1 MRFLHISDLHLGKRV
16 NEYSMIEDQAYILGR
31 IADIADE
38 EKPDAVL
45 IAGDVYDRTVPPAEA
60 VSLFDRFLVRLS
72 RAGHRVLAV
81 SGNHDSAERLAFG
94 GRLMEGSGVCIAP
107 PYSGRIVPQVL
118 SDSFGEVRI
127 WMVPF
132 LRPAAVRPFFPD
144 LEIASHTDA
153 LAAVISSME
162 IDPAQRNVFLGHQF
176 VTGASRSGSE
186 EIIVGG
192 EGAVDTSVFAPFDY
206 TALGHLHGAQNVRSA
221 DHPSGAQGSERI
233 DSRLGAQ
240 DSESAD
246 HLLEALEPEEPNSLH
261 GAQNVRSA
269 DHTSEAQGPERTGSR
284 PEAGSQA
291 GTNDLLGARSPEA
304 TDRLLEA
311 RRPVEPSSLPEVQN
325 LEIPRIRYCGTPLKY
340 SFSEVRQR
348 KSVTIAELGAK
359 GDLKI
364 REVPLVPLRDMTE
377 IRGSYEE
384 VTLRSFYE
392 GKDFKDAYLRITLT
406 DEDDVPDAMAKL
418 RVIYPYLMKLD
429 YDNLRTRTSLE
440 VGSPANLEKRTPLGL
455 FEELFGLQNGRPMS
469 EGQRALAQDLI
480 GRIWEEE
487 R

>member
-16 NEYSMIEDQAYILGR
+16 NEYSMIEDQAYILER
-31 IADIADE
+31 IAEIADE

-192 EGAVDTSVFAPFDY
+192 EGAVDASVFAPFDY

-221 DHPSGAQGSERI
+221 DHTSEVQGSEST
-233 DSRLGAQ
+233 DSMLEAQ
-240 DSESAD
+240 DPESAD
-246 HLLEALEPEEPNSLH
+246 RMLEA
-261 GAQNVRSA
+261 GI
-269 DHTSEAQGPERTGSR
+269 
-284 PEAGSQA
+284 QA
-291 GTNDLLGARSPEA
+291 GTNDLLVARG
-304 TDRLLEA
+304 
-311 RRPVEPSSLPEVQN
+311 PVEPSSLPEAQN
-325 LEIPRIRYCGTPLKY
+325 LENPRIRYCGTPLKY

-440 VGSPANLEKRTPLGL
+440 VGSPADLEKRTPLGL

-469 EGQRALAQDLI
+469 GSQRALAQDLI

>member
-16 NEYSMIEDQAYILGR
+16 NEYSMIEDQVYILER

-38 EKPDAVL
+38 ERPDAVL

-192 EGAVDTSVFAPFDY
+192 EGAVDASVFAPFDY

-221 DHPSGAQGSERI
+221 DRPSEVQS
-233 DSRLGAQ
+233 L
-240 DSESAD
+240 ESAD
-246 HLLEALEPEEPNSLH
+246 LLL
-261 GAQNVRSA
+261 
-269 DHTSEAQGPERTGSR
+269 
-284 PEAGSQA
+284 EAGSQA
-291 GTNDLLGARSPEA
+291 GIND
-304 TDRLLEA
+304 LLEA
-311 RRPVEPSSLPEVQN
+311 RRPVEPSSLSEVQN

-359 GDLKI
+359 GDLRI

-377 IRGSYEE
+377 IRGCYEE

-440 VGSPANLEKRTPLGL
+440 VGSPADLEKRTPLGL

-469 EGQRALAQDLI
+469 ESQRALAQDLI

>member
-81 SGNHDSAERLAFG
+81 SGNHDSAERFAFG

-107 PYSGRIVPQVL
+107 PYSGRIIPQVL

-176 VTGASRSGSE
+176 VTGASQSGSE

-192 EGAVDTSVFAPFDY
+192 EGAVDASVFAPFDY

-221 DHPSGAQGSERI
+221 DHPS
-233 DSRLGAQ
+233 GAQ

-291 GTNDLLGARSPEA
+291 GTNDLL
-304 TDRLLEA
+304 EA
-311 RRPVEPSSLPEVQN
+311 RGPVEPSSLPEAQN
-325 LEIPRIRYCGTPLKY
+325 LENPRIRYCGTPLKY

-440 VGSPANLEKRTPLGL
+440 VGSPADLEKRTPLGL
-455 FEELFGLQNGRPMS
+455 FEELFDIQNGRPMS
-469 EGQRALAQDLI
+469 GSQRALAQDLI
-480 GRIWEEE
+480 DRIWEEE

>member
-221 DHPSGAQGSERI
+221 DHPSGAQ
-233 DSRLGAQ
+233 

-291 GTNDLLGARSPEA
+291 GTNDLL
-304 TDRLLEA
+304 EA
-311 RRPVEPSSLPEVQN
+311 RGPVEPSSLPEAQN
-325 LEIPRIRYCGTPLKY
+325 LENPRIRYCGTPLKY

>member
-16 NEYSMIEDQAYILGR
+16 NEYSMIEDQAYILER

-38 EKPDAVL
+38 ERPDAVL

-72 RAGHRVLAV
+72 QAGHRVLAV

-176 VTGASRSGSE
+176 VTGASQSGSE

-192 EGAVDTSVFAPFDY
+192 EGAVDASVFAPFDY

-221 DHPSGAQGSERI
+221 DRPSEVQGTKSI
-233 DSRLGAQ
+233 DSRLEAQ
-240 DSESAD
+240 GPEGAD
-246 HLLEALEPEEPNSLH
+246 HLLETGSQAGTNGLLE
-261 GAQNVRSA
+261 ARR
-269 DHTSEAQGPERTGSR
+269 PERTGSR
-284 PEAGSQA
+284 LEAGSQA
-291 GTNDLLGARSPEA
+291 GTNDLLVARG
-304 TDRLLEA
+304 
-311 RRPVEPSSLPEVQN
+311 PVEPSSLPEAQN
-325 LEIPRIRYCGTPLKY
+325 LENPRIRYCGTPLKY

-440 VGSPANLEKRTPLGL
+440 VGSPADLEKRTPLGL

-480 GRIWEEE
+480 DRIWEEE

>member
-16 NEYSMIEDQAYILGR
+16 NEYSMIEDQVYILER

-38 EKPDAVL
+38 ERPDAVL

-192 EGAVDTSVFAPFDY
+192 EGAVDASVFAPFDY

-221 DHPSGAQGSERI
+221 DHTSEVQGSESTDI
-233 DSRLGAQ
+233 RL
-240 DSESAD
+240 
-246 HLLEALEPEEPNSLH
+246 
-261 GAQNVRSA
+261 
-269 DHTSEAQGPERTGSR
+269 
-284 PEAGSQA
+284 EAGSQA
-291 GTNDLLGARSPEA
+291 GIND
-304 TDRLLEA
+304 LLEA
-311 RRPVEPSSLPEVQN
+311 RRPVEPSSLSEVQN

-359 GDLKI
+359 GDLRI

-377 IRGSYEE
+377 IRGCYEE

-440 VGSPANLEKRTPLGL
+440 VGSPADLEKRTPLGL

-469 EGQRALAQDLI
+469 ESQRALAQDLI

>member
-16 NEYSMIEDQAYILGR
+16 NEYSMIEDQAYILER

-162 IDPAQRNVFLGHQF
+162 IDPAQRNV
-176 VTGASRSGSE
+176 
-186 EIIVGG
+186 
-192 EGAVDTSVFAPFDY
+192 
-206 TALGHLHGAQNVRSA
+206 
-221 DHPSGAQGSERI
+221 
-233 DSRLGAQ
+233 
-240 DSESAD
+240 
-246 HLLEALEPEEPNSLH
+246 
-261 GAQNVRSA
+261 
-269 DHTSEAQGPERTGSR
+269 
-284 PEAGSQA
+284 
-291 GTNDLLGARSPEA
+291 
-304 TDRLLEA
+304 
-311 RRPVEPSSLPEVQN
+311 
-325 LEIPRIRYCGTPLKY
+325 
-340 SFSEVRQR
+340 
-348 KSVTIAELGAK
+348 
-359 GDLKI
+359 
-364 REVPLVPLRDMTE
+364 
-377 IRGSYEE
+377 
-384 VTLRSFYE
+384 
-392 GKDFKDAYLRITLT
+392 
-406 DEDDVPDAMAKL
+406 
-418 RVIYPYLMKLD
+418 
-429 YDNLRTRTSLE
+429 
-440 VGSPANLEKRTPLGL
+440 
-455 FEELFGLQNGRPMS
+455 
-469 EGQRALAQDLI
+469 
-480 GRIWEEE
+480 
-487 R
+487 

>member
-162 IDPAQRNVFLGHQF
+162 IDPAQRNVFSGHQF
-176 VTGASRSGSE
+176 VTGASQSGSE

-192 EGAVDTSVFAPFDY
+192 EGAVDASVFAPFDY

-221 DHPSGAQGSERI
+221 DHPS
-233 DSRLGAQ
+233 GAQ

-291 GTNDLLGARSPEA
+291 GTNDLL
-304 TDRLLEA
+304 EA
-311 RRPVEPSSLPEVQN
+311 RGPVEPSSLPEAQN
-325 LEIPRIRYCGTPLKY
+325 LENPRIRYCGTPLKY

-440 VGSPANLEKRTPLGL
+440 VGSPADLEKRTPLGL
-455 FEELFGLQNGRPMS
+455 FEELFDIQNGRPMS
-469 EGQRALAQDLI
+469 ESQRALAQDLI
-480 GRIWEEE
+480 DRIWEEE

>member
-16 NEYSMIEDQAYILGR
+16 NEYGMIEDQAYILER

-72 RAGHRVLAV
+72 QAGHRVLAV

-176 VTGASRSGSE
+176 VTGASQSGSE

-192 EGAVDTSVFAPFDY
+192 EGAVDASVFAPFDY

-221 DHPSGAQGSERI
+221 DHTSEMQGPE
-233 DSRLGAQ
+233 GT
-240 DSESAD
+240 D
-246 HLLEALEPEEPNSLH
+246 HLL
-261 GAQNVRSA
+261 
-269 DHTSEAQGPERTGSR
+269 
-284 PEAGSQA
+284 EAGSQA
-291 GTNDLLGARSPEA
+291 GTNDLLGARSPEGA
-304 TDRLLEA
+304 DHLLEA
-311 RRPVEPSSLPEVQN
+311 GSQAGANDLLEALESGEPDALLGPQN
-325 LEIPRIRYCGTPLKY
+325 VEIPRIRYCGTPLKY
-340 SFSEVRQR
+340 SFSEIRQR
-348 KSVTIAELGAK
+348 KSVTIVELGAK
-359 GDLKI
+359 GDLRI

-440 VGSPANLEKRTPLGL
+440 VGSPADLEKRTPLGL

-469 EGQRALAQDLI
+469 ESQRALAQDLI
-480 GRIWEEE
+480 DRIWEEE

>member
-45 IAGDVYDRTVPPAEA
+45 IAGDVYDSTVPPAEA

-72 RAGHRVLAV
+72 RAGHPV

-192 EGAVDTSVFAPFDY
+192 EGAVDASVFAPFDY

-221 DHPSGAQGSERI
+221 DHTSEVQGSESTDI
-233 DSRLGAQ
+233 RL
-240 DSESAD
+240 
-246 HLLEALEPEEPNSLH
+246 
-261 GAQNVRSA
+261 
-269 DHTSEAQGPERTGSR
+269 
-284 PEAGSQA
+284 EAGSQA
-291 GTNDLLGARSPEA
+291 GTNDLLEVQGLESA
-304 TDRLLEA
+304 DHLLEA
-311 RRPVEPSSLPEVQN
+311 RGPVEPSSLPEAQN
-325 LEIPRIRYCGTPLKY
+325 LENPRIRYCGTPLKY

-384 VTLRSFYE
+384 VTLKSFYE

-440 VGSPANLEKRTPLGL
+440 VGSPADLEKRTPLGL
-455 FEELFGLQNGRPMS
+455 FEELFGFQNGRPMS
-469 EGQRALAQDLI
+469 ESQRALAQDLI
-480 GRIWEEE
+480 DRIWEEE

>member
-16 NEYSMIEDQAYILGR
+16 NEYSMIEDQAYILEQ

-176 VTGASRSGSE
+176 VTGASQSGSE

-192 EGAVDTSVFAPFDY
+192 EGAVDASVFAPFDY

-221 DHPSGAQGSERI
+221 DHPSGAQGPERI

-240 DSESAD
+240 GSESAD
-246 HLLEALEPEEPNSLH
+246 HMLEA
-261 GAQNVRSA
+261 R
-269 DHTSEAQGPERTGSR
+269 
-284 PEAGSQA
+284 SQA
-291 GTNDLLGARSPEA
+291 GANDLLVARG
-304 TDRLLEA
+304 
-311 RRPVEPSSLPEVQN
+311 PVEPSSLPEAQN
-325 LEIPRIRYCGTPLKY
+325 LENPRIRYCGTPLKY

-440 VGSPANLEKRTPLGL
+440 VGSPADLEKRTPLGL

-469 EGQRALAQDLI
+469 ESQRALAQDLI
-480 GRIWEEE
+480 DRIWEEE

>member
-176 VTGASRSGSE
+176 VTGASQSGSE

-192 EGAVDTSVFAPFDY
+192 EGAVDASVFAPFDY

-221 DHPSGAQGSERI
+221 DRPSEVQGTKSI
-233 DSRLGAQ
+233 DSRL
-240 DSESAD
+240 
-246 HLLEALEPEEPNSLH
+246 
-261 GAQNVRSA
+261 
-269 DHTSEAQGPERTGSR
+269 EAQGPEGTDHLL
-284 PEAGSQA
+284 EAGSQA
-291 GTNDLLGARSPEA
+291 GTNDLLGARSPEGA
-304 TDRLLEA
+304 DHLLEA
-311 RRPVEPSSLPEVQN
+311 GSQAGANDLLEALESGEPDALLGPQN
-325 LEIPRIRYCGTPLKY
+325 VEIPRIRYCGTPLKY

-440 VGSPANLEKRTPLGL
+440 VGSPTDLEKRTPLGL

>member
-1 MRFLHISDLHLGKRV
+1 M
-16 NEYSMIEDQAYILGR
+16 
-31 IADIADE
+31 
-38 EKPDAVL
+38 
-45 IAGDVYDRTVPPAEA
+45 
-60 VSLFDRFLVRLS
+60 
-72 RAGHRVLAV
+72 
-81 SGNHDSAERLAFG
+81 
-94 GRLMEGSGVCIAP
+94 
-107 PYSGRIVPQVL
+107 
-118 SDSFGEVRI
+118 
-127 WMVPF
+127 
-132 LRPAAVRPFFPD
+132 
-144 LEIASHTDA
+144 
-153 LAAVISSME
+153 
-162 IDPAQRNVFLGHQF
+162 
-176 VTGASRSGSE
+176 
-186 EIIVGG
+186 IVGG
-192 EGAVDTSVFAPFDY
+192 EGAVDASVFAPFDY

-221 DHPSGAQGSERI
+221 DHPS
-233 DSRLGAQ
+233 GAQ

-291 GTNDLLGARSPEA
+291 GTNDLL
-304 TDRLLEA
+304 EA
-311 RRPVEPSSLPEVQN
+311 RGPVEPSSLPEAQN
-325 LEIPRIRYCGTPLKY
+325 LENPRIRYCGTPLKY

>member
-16 NEYSMIEDQAYILGR
+16 NEYSMIEDQAYILER
-31 IADIADE
+31 IAEIADE

-221 DHPSGAQGSERI
+221 DHTSGAQGPESI
-233 DSRLGAQ
+233 DRM
-240 DSESAD
+240 
-246 HLLEALEPEEPNSLH
+246 LEA
-261 GAQNVRSA
+261 R
-269 DHTSEAQGPERTGSR
+269 
-284 PEAGSQA
+284 SQA

>member
-1 MRFLHISDLHLGKRV
+1 M
-16 NEYSMIEDQAYILGR
+16 
-31 IADIADE
+31 
-38 EKPDAVL
+38 
-45 IAGDVYDRTVPPAEA
+45 
-60 VSLFDRFLVRLS
+60 
-72 RAGHRVLAV
+72 
-81 SGNHDSAERLAFG
+81 
-94 GRLMEGSGVCIAP
+94 
-107 PYSGRIVPQVL
+107 L

-176 VTGASRSGSE
+176 VTGASQSGSE

-192 EGAVDTSVFAPFDY
+192 EGAVDASVFARFDY
-206 TALGHLHGAQNVRSA
+206 TALGH
-221 DHPSGAQGSERI
+221 
-233 DSRLGAQ
+233 
-240 DSESAD
+240 
-246 HLLEALEPEEPNSLH
+246 LH

-291 GTNDLLGARSPEA
+291 GTNDLL
-304 TDRLLEA
+304 EA
-311 RRPVEPSSLPEVQN
+311 RGPVEPSSLPEAQN
-325 LEIPRIRYCGTPLKY
+325 LENPRIRYCGTPLKY

-480 GRIWEEE
+480 GRIGEED

>member
-16 NEYSMIEDQAYILGR
+16 NEYSMIEDQAYILER

-38 EKPDAVL
+38 ERPDAVL

-176 VTGASRSGSE
+176 VTGASQSGSE

-192 EGAVDTSVFAPFDY
+192 EGAVDASVFAPFDY

-221 DHPSGAQGSERI
+221 DHPSEMQGPKRT
-233 DSRLGAQ
+233 DRR
-240 DSESAD
+240 
-246 HLLEALEPEEPNSLH
+246 P
-261 GAQNVRSA
+261 
-269 DHTSEAQGPERTGSR
+269 EAQGPESADRKL
-284 PEAGSQA
+284 EAGSQA

-304 TDRLLEA
+304 TDRLLGV
-311 RRPVEPSSLPEVQN
+311 REPGDPNSLPGTRNIEN
-325 LEIPRIRYCGTPLKY
+325 SRIRYCGTPLKY